1 MEETIFFNLG
11 NALASKKDTKE
22 LMRTA
27 QVEYDKRKGKLII
40 VEDSENGELVLF
52 DLSDSEH
59 PSEKTRKYFV
69 KKVIE

>member
-22 LMRTA
+22 LMRMA

-52 DLSDSEH
+52 DMSDSEQ
-59 PSEKTRKYFV
+59 PSEDTRKYYV